1 MLINTHYP
9 QVPISTSN
17 VATDLARIDNQQRP
31 PLLPPQEP
39 SKGHEERAFNPKN
52 ERSPI
57 ELVKERQQQQQ
68 QQQSAQQSVQQE
80 KALNATQTAAQ
91 VAAKPVFFAAHQK
104 AALQRKDVHVRQ
116 NETPKSP
123 VNQGLGANPALK
135 GHKDEFYQALGQ
147 HVEAF
152 YQTQVQPNSPRLF
165 TLTV

>member
-68 QQQSAQQSVQQE
+68 QSAQQSVQQE
-80 KALNATQTAAQ
+80 KALNAPQNAAQ
-91 VAAKPVFFAAHQK
+91 VAAKPVFFAAYQK

-116 NETPKSP
+116 NETQKSP
-123 VNQGLGANPALK
+123 VNQGLAANPALK

-152 YQTQVQPNSPRLF
+152 YQTQVQPSSPRHF

>member
-17 VATDLARIDNQQRP
+17 VATDLARIDNQQKP
-31 PLLPPQEP
+31 PLMPPQEP
-39 SKGHEERAFNPKN
+39 SKGHEERAFNPKY
-52 ERSPI
+52 ERSPT
-57 ELVKERQQQQQ
+57 ELVKERQQQ

-80 KALNATQTAAQ
+80 KALNAPQTAAQ

-104 AALQRKDVHVRQ
+104 AALQRKDVHIRQ
-116 NETPKSP
+116 NETEKSP

-135 GHKDEFYQALGQ
+135 GHSNDFYQALGQ
-147 HVEAF
+147 RVEAF
-152 YQTQVQPNSPRLF
+152 YQTQVQPNSPRHF

>member
-17 VATDLARIDNQQRP
+17 VATDLARIDNQQKP
-31 PLLPPQEP
+31 PLMPPQEP
-39 SKGHEERAFNPKN
+39 SKGHEERAFNPKY
-52 ERSPI
+52 ERSPT

-68 QQQSAQQSVQQE
+68 QQSAQQSVLQE
-80 KALNATQTAAQ
+80 KALNAPQTAAQ

-116 NETPKSP
+116 NETEKSP

-135 GHKDEFYQALGQ
+135 GHSNDFYQALGQ
-147 HVEAF
+147 HVGTF
-152 YQTQVQPNSPRLF
+152 YQTQVQPNSPRHF

>member
-17 VATDLARIDNQQRP
+17 VATDLARIDNQQKP
-31 PLLPPQEP
+31 PLMPPQEP
-39 SKGHEERAFNPKN
+39 SKGHEERAFNPKY
-52 ERSPI
+52 ERSPT
-57 ELVKERQQQQQ
+57 ELVKERQQQ

-80 KALNATQTAAQ
+80 KALNAPQTAAQ

-116 NETPKSP
+116 NETKKSP

-135 GHKDEFYQALGQ
+135 GHKDDFYQALGQ

-152 YQTQVQPNSPRLF
+152 YQTQVQPSSPRLF